1 MKIGILSDTHNN
13 LSNIQKALAIF
24 SNYHPERLIY
34 CGDGTTVESIQWF
47 CEYPIIYTF
56 GNGDMTTGDIAN
68 TLKAFNKENFA
79 GFVYKGELANRK
91 VAAIHGHW
99 MDQLDELTSYG
110 KYDYVFTG
118 HTHTRMDEKV
128 GKTRL
133 INPGAVGG
141 SGSESRS
148 IAILDLVSD
157 ELIFEII
164 E

>member
-1 MKIGILSDTHNN
+1 
-13 LSNIQKALAIF
+13 
-24 SNYHPERLIY
+24 
-34 CGDGTTVESIQWF
+34 
-47 CEYPIIYTF
+47 
-56 GNGDMTTGDIAN
+56 
-68 TLKAFNKENFA
+68 
-79 GFVYKGELANRK
+79 
-91 VAAIHGHW
+91 
-99 MDQLDELTSYG
+99 
-110 KYDYVFTG
+110 
-118 HTHTRMDEKV
+118 MDERI

>member
-1 MKIGILSDTHNN
+1 LKIGILSDTHNN
-13 LSNIQKALAIF
+13 LLNIQKALAIF
-24 SNYHPERLIY
+24 SNYQPECLIY
-34 CGDGTTVESIQWF
+34 CGDATTIESIQWF
-47 CEYPIIYTF
+47 CEYRMIYTF
-56 GNGDMTTGDIAN
+56 GNGDLATGELSAS
-68 TLKAFNKENFA
+68 LKAFNNDNYA
-79 GFVYKGELANRK
+79 GFVYKGELAGKK
-91 VAAIHGHW
+91 VAVIHGHW